1 MSGWIGRKP
10 AAAGHA
16 ADREQGTEKGGK
28 EERRIQQ
35 GGGLVCH
42 QKLSLSI
49 DLPSRRI
56 SGFCPRNRLEWVA
69 PVDKFLQ
76 RSSFRR
82 HNWTFEYNSDVFGL
96 ATLVMSVGEL
106 EFGQQT
112 ILFLSSLLKRIDR
125 LLQFESEPL
134 YRLMRG

>member
-1 MSGWIGRKP
+1 MPLSWMSSWSFLPR
-10 AAAGHA
+10 
-16 ADREQGTEKGGK
+16 
-28 EERRIQQ
+28 
-35 GGGLVCH
+35 
-42 QKLSLSI
+42 KLSCSSVL
-49 DLPSRRI
+49 
-56 SGFCPRNRLEWVA
+56 GNRLEWVA